1 MFLEWQKWRRKILF
15 QLESGFKEWIYYIK
29 SGLSAGNSVESTLIR
44 SRDDFMTHIGT
55 AHPLQYGLSQFYRNL
70 SLHIPVSDCMYK
82 LGEETKVEVI
92 EEFAVVFSIL
102 QRQGGKTIS
111 ILEKSIRK
119 IYDKIELRQ
128 ELNAMIAARQ
138 MEQKIM
144 CTMPFAILFFVGKA
158 GGGYFNGLYHNI
170 QGVCIMTACMVVY
183 LISVRWGQKI
193 TEFEEIL

>member
-1 MFLEWQKWRRKILF
+1 MFMEWTTWQKKILF

-29 SGLSAGNSVESTLIR
+29 SGLTAGNSVESTLIR
-44 SRDDFMTHIGT
+44 SRDSFMTHIGN
-55 AHPLQYGLSQFYRNL
+55 AHPLQYGLNQFYRNL
-70 SLHIPVSDCMYK
+70 NLQIPVSDCMCK

-102 QRQGGKTIS
+102 QRQGGRTVT
-111 ILEKSIRK
+111 ILEQSIRK

-128 ELNAMIAARQ
+128 ELNAMIAARR

-170 QGVCIMTACMVVY
+170 QGACIMTVCMLVY

-193 TEFEEIL
+193 TEFADIL